1 MRLLDNFFTIIETQ
15 CGRDTR
21 VIIGGMGREHE
32 KSADEFAMLVM
43 DVLEVRREHFYP
55 QISLRYYKE
64 MNQDIYDRAL
74 RILGSGSTFP
84 MLYNDDVNVPAVMRA
99 MDVPK
104 KAAEQY
110 SFFGC
115 GEYMLSLIHISYGG
129 NTGFPDK
136 EGLKEF
142 MGKKKEEETK

>member
-1 MRLLDNFFTIIETQ
+1 
-15 CGRDTR
+15 
-21 VIIGGMGREHE
+21 
-32 KSADEFAMLVM
+32 
-43 DVLEVRREHFYP
+43 
-55 QISLRYYKE
+55 

-115 GEYMLSLIHISYGG
+115 GEYMLGG
-129 NTGFPDK
+129 TEYRNAKYSP
-136 EGLKEF
+136 EC
-142 MGKKKEEETK
+142 GKGSGACTA

>member
-1 MRLLDNFFTIIETQ
+1 
-15 CGRDTR
+15 
-21 VIIGGMGREHE
+21 
-32 KSADEFAMLVM
+32 M

-99 MDVPK
+99 MDAQKGSGAVFVLWLRRIYAGGTEYRNAK
-104 KAAEQY
+104 Y
-110 SFFGC
+110 S
-115 GEYMLSLIHISYGG
+115 
-129 NTGFPDK
+129 P
-136 EGLKEF
+136 
-142 MGKKKEEETK
+142 

>member
-1 MRLLDNFFTIIETQ
+1 MYWKCAGNI
-15 CGRDTR
+15 
-21 VIIGGMGREHE
+21 
-32 KSADEFAMLVM
+32 
-43 DVLEVRREHFYP
+43 FYP

-115 GEYMLSLIHISYGG
+115 GEYMLAVQSIG
-129 NTGFPDK
+129 NAKYSP
-136 EGLKEF
+136 EC
-142 MGKKKEEETK
+142 GKGSGACTA

>member
-1 MRLLDNFFTIIETQ
+1 M
-15 CGRDTR
+15 
-21 VIIGGMGREHE
+21 IIGGMGREHE

-104 KAAEQY
+104 RQRSSIRSLAAENICWRHRVSERQ
-110 SFFGC
+110 
-115 GEYMLSLIHISYGG
+115 IQ
-129 NTGFPDK
+129 P
-136 EGLKEF
+136 
-142 MGKKKEEETK
+142 